1 MHPFRLFKSQGL
13 SQNAIA
19 LEKVRKIYYFRKVNY
34 WCGFCWP
41 LKDVYMKIT
50 KTTWN
55 YEKFSDT
62 LKKRDYQDGDSFLDP
77 GMANLAIKI

>member
-1 MHPFRLFKSQGL
+1 
-13 SQNAIA
+13 
-19 LEKVRKIYYFRKVNY
+19 
-34 WCGFCWP
+34 
-41 LKDVYMKIT
+41 MKIT